1 MIRLRHALPAVL
13 LLATLTACGTTA
25 PAATPATATVTATP
39 AVDSDTPPADD
50 EDTTQTDADMTQ
62 AIVDLTWDS
71 SSETEKQNMCDGID
85 LFGTEWAADQL
96 REGGGDSGLDW
107 DRAAE
112 IIEGKCQQR

>member
-1 MIRLRHALPAVL
+1 MIRFRHALPAVL
-13 LLATLTACGTTA
+13 LLATLTACGTA
-25 PAATPATATVTATP
+25 PAATPATVTATP
-39 AVDSDTPPADD
+39 AVDSDAPPPADD

-62 AIVDLTWDS
+62 AIVDLTWDGA
-71 SSETEKQNMCDGID
+71 SETDRQNMCDGID

-112 IIEGKCQQR
+112 IIEGKCQER